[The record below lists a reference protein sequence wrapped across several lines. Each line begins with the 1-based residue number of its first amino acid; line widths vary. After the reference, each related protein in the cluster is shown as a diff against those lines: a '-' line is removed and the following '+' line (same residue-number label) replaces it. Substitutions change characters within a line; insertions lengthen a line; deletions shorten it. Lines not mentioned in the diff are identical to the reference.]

1 MAIKTLQ
8 ILQGQFTSLHFF
20 KATLKLFKL
29 GKSLEVSGNISQIFG
44 PKNDNLSVPLQTD
57 LTRDLENRELCLRL
71 Y

>member
-1 MAIKTLQ
+1 M
-8 ILQGQFTSLHFF
+8 QGQFTGLHFF

-44 PKNDNLSVPLQTD
+44 PKNDKLSVPSQTD
-57 LTRDLENRELCLRL
+57 LTRGVEKRELCLRL